1 MGCECLVGLVEMG
14 EGGGPERS
22 LMPPCTKEPPSPA
35 LQQCE
40 SQYSSPMSL
49 SLSLSLSANDLN
61 LLANNVSLI
70 LFIIKEPS
78 CIGDNLQSVTLSP
91 AFLP

>member
-1 MGCECLVGLVEMG
+1 MTGVGCECLVVLVEMG

-40 SQYSSPMSL
+40 FLSILLPNPSFNVQCNVNDIPML
-49 SLSLSLSANDLN
+49 LN
-61 LLANNVSLI
+61 CITALI
-70 LFIIKEPS
+70 GYTPTIFRIYFNHIQ
-78 CIGDNLQSVTLSP
+78 G
-91 AFLP
+91 

>member
-40 SQYSSPMSL
+40 FFQSSTHLPMSNDNVN
-49 SLSLSLSANDLN
+49 SLPMMSTYVDIRGPDDTAVVDNCQ
-61 LLANNVSLI
+61 SLI
-70 LFIIKEPS
+70 NTRERLI
-78 CIGDNLQSVTLSP
+78 
-91 AFLP
+91 